1 FRRLRGVIDSVT
13 FWGMADDDTWLD
25 SFPIDRLDEPLPF
38 NRDLQAKPAYWGI
51 VDPRHL
57 PGYGMTFSVSAE
69 ATSPKA
75 GTLTVTA
82 SNPSEGTAYDTVVDG
97 LFVRQIAGRPCWATV
112 VPPSKYP
119 VSLGNVAPS
128 GEASASFKL
137 RLFGC
142 RGDVRFVVWGP
153 WTSAVYETGR
163 LFGKVEL
170 TGLAAPHERGHD
182 REGDDR

>member
-1 FRRLRGVIDSVT
+1 MGRIYLLF
-13 FWGMADDDTWLD
+13 
-25 SFPIDRLDEPLPF
+25 
-38 NRDLQAKPAYWGI
+38 
-51 VDPRHL
+51 
-57 PGYGMTFSVSAE
+57 
-69 ATSPKA
+69 KA
-75 GTLTVTA
+75 
-82 SNPSEGTAYDTVVDG
+82 SS
-97 LFVRQIAGRPCWATV
+97 GRPCWATV

-128 GEASASFKL
+128 GEASATFKL

-182 REGDDR
+182 REDDDRFFGFLRHWGR